1 MAAKDLYE
9 KDFYKILGL
18 GKSAS
23 GDEIKKKY
31 RSLAREL
38 HPDKTKGDAAMEEKF
53 KAVSEAYDILS
64 DGKKRAEYDQA
75 RDMFERGGFRAPQGG
90 QNFQGGDF
98 SDIFGGGN
106 PQDIFANLF
115 GGGGRR
121 GPRKGQDLQTEAT
134 ITFKEAAFG
143 TTLELRLSADG
154 GPSQT
159 ISARVPAGVNDGA
172 KIRVKGKGSKGDAG
186 PGDLFIM
193 LHVKPHAIFSRKGE
207 NIAIT
212 VPVTFT
218 EAALG
223 ADIKVP
229 TLTGEEVTLRL
240 SPGTSNGRV
249 LRVKG
254 RGISKGAT
262 TGDLLVTVEV
272 QVPSQLDEIATEAL
286 KKYAEATSEIDVRA
300 ELKPE
305 EKVAAIRELTRQ
317 GKRVAMVGDGVNDA
331 PSLAVAYIGVAMGAR
346 GSDAALEQADV
357 VLMHD
362 RLENFLAAFRLSQ
375 RAQRIIRQNL
385 VLSLGTVAVL
395 VVMALLGKIP
405 LTLGVIGHEGSTVVV
420 VMNSLRL
427 LFGKNEVFKSKPS

>member
-9 KDFYKILGL
+9 KDFYKILGV

-38 HPDKTKGDAAMEEKF
+38 HPDKTKGDAALEEKF

-75 RDMFERGGFRAPQGG
+75 RDMFERGGMRAPQGG

-143 TTLELRLSADG
+143 TTLELRLSTDG

-172 KIRVKGKGSKGDAG
+172 KIRVKGKGSKGEAG
-186 PGDLFIM
+186 PGDLFIL
-193 LHVKPHAIFSRKGE
+193 LHVKPHTVFSRKGE
-207 NIAIT
+207 NIALT

-218 EAALG
+218 EATLG
-223 ADIKVP
+223 GDIKVP
-229 TLTGEEVTLRL
+229 TLSGEEVTLRIA
-240 SPGTSNGRV
+240 PGTSNGRV

-254 RGISKGAT
+254 RGITKGT
-262 TGDLLVTVEV
+262 TVGDLLVTIEV
-272 QVPSQLDEIATEAL
+272 QVPQRVEGEALEAL
-286 KKYAEATSEIDVRA
+286 KKYAEITADQEVRK
-300 ELKPE
+300 EFNTK
-305 EKVAAIRELTRQ
+305 
-317 GKRVAMVGDGVNDA
+317 
-331 PSLAVAYIGVAMGAR
+331 
-346 GSDAALEQADV
+346 ALQ
-357 VLMHD
+357 
-362 RLENFLAAFRLSQ
+362 
-375 RAQRIIRQNL
+375 
-385 VLSLGTVAVL
+385 
-395 VVMALLGKIP
+395 
-405 LTLGVIGHEGSTVVV
+405 
-420 VMNSLRL
+420 
-427 LFGKNEVFKSKPS
+427 

>member
-9 KDFYKILGL
+9 KDFYKILGV

-23 GDEIKKKY
+23 ADEIKKKY

-38 HPDKTKGDAAMEEKF
+38 HPDKTKGDTAMEEKF

-172 KIRVKGKGSKGDAG
+172 KIRVKGKGSKGEAG
-186 PGDLFIM
+186 PGDLFIL
-193 LHVKPHAIFSRKGE
+193 LHVKPHAVFSRKGE

-218 EAALG
+218 EATLG
-223 ADIKVP
+223 GDIKVP
-229 TLTGEEVTLRL
+229 TLTGDEVTLRIA
-240 SPGTSNGRV
+240 PGTSNGRV

-254 RGISKGAT
+254 RGITKGT
-262 TGDLLVTVEV
+262 TVGDLLVTIEV
-272 QVPSQLDEIATEAL
+272 QVPQRVEGAALEAL
-286 KKYAEATSEIDVRA
+286 KKYAEAMSDNDVRKEFNA
-300 ELKPE
+300 K
-305 EKVAAIRELTRQ
+305 
-317 GKRVAMVGDGVNDA
+317 
-331 PSLAVAYIGVAMGAR
+331 
-346 GSDAALEQADV
+346 ALQ
-357 VLMHD
+357 
-362 RLENFLAAFRLSQ
+362 
-375 RAQRIIRQNL
+375 
-385 VLSLGTVAVL
+385 
-395 VVMALLGKIP
+395 
-405 LTLGVIGHEGSTVVV
+405 
-420 VMNSLRL
+420 
-427 LFGKNEVFKSKPS
+427 